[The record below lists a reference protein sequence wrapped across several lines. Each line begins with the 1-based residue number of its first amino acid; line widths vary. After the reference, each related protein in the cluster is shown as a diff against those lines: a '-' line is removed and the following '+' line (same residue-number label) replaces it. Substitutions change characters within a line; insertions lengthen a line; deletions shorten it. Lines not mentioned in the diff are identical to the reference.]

1 MQKGKKERVTLVRGF
16 RVFKKYQG
24 YFCNCISM
32 KKNVKVQKETPGMR
46 WTITEIKNL
55 WATTYT
61 PNIK

>member
-1 MQKGKKERVTLVRGF
+1 
-16 RVFKKYQG
+16 
-24 YFCNCISM
+24 M